1 MAVRFRHMARRQ
13 VFLWMSAWQRADAA
27 QPSINQT
34 FIELPCAL
42 ISEGTW
48 QRMQQVLEF
57 KMIEARPS
65 CTVCPG
71 AMRWVKIDERPELR
85 FLARG

>member
-1 MAVRFRHMARRQ
+1 MARRQ

-27 QPSINQT
+27 QPSINHT

-65 CTVCPG
+65 CTACPG
-71 AMRWVKIDERPELR
+71 AMRWVKISLTNVLNFGFLR
-85 FLARG
+85 VVDD

>member
-1 MAVRFRHMARRQ
+1 MARRQ

-27 QPSINQT
+27 RPSINHT
-34 FIELPCAL
+34 VIELPCAL

-48 QRMQQVLEF
+48 QRMQRVLEF

-65 CTVCPG
+65 CIACPG
-71 AMRWVKIDERPELR
+71 AMRWVKISLTNVLNFGFLR
-85 FLARG
+85 VVDD